1 MIMTDADPDLANLPR
16 FLEHLEQRDAVASR
30 FARQLVGAGGVVRVF
45 WGPQQMDVW
54 ELRVQQG
61 QMIVR
66 FGVERGYSDGVMIA
80 RAGAHA
86 SWNDLRPM
94 RLAVFAWARAN
105 DIPFGLSDPEDLDVD
120 LTSDGFAVLDWVDGG
135 HEAEVERVWR
145 AWQDYRQ
152 QVDRLWWGTRGRPDE
167 SDLAAVKAA
176 GIAAIEAAAR
186 SVT

>member
-1 MIMTDADPDLANLPR
+1 MTDADPDLTNLPR
-16 FLEHLEQRDAVASR
+16 FLEHLEQRDAVAAW
-30 FARQLVGAGGVVRVF
+30 FARRLVDAGGTVRVF

-54 ELRVQQG
+54 ELRVQRG

-80 RAGAHA
+80 RADAHA

-94 RLAVFAWARAN
+94 RLAVLAWARAN
-105 DIPFGLSDPEDLDVD
+105 GIPLRLSDPEDLDVD
-120 LTSDGFAVLDWVDGG
+120 LTSVGIVALDWVGAG
-135 HEAEVERVWR
+135 HDTEVERVWR
-145 AWQDYRQ
+145 AWHEYRQ
-152 QVDRLWWGTRGRPDE
+152 QVDLLQGRTRGRPDG

-176 GIAAIEAAAR
+176 GIAALEAAAR